1 MLLEDGYSS
10 NEIIYQWS
18 PGVTKEPGLELSQYD
33 LTNISVIGHSIF
45 VRNVGEST
53 ALVFLDCHSTLSGIL
68 HAISFPFFKGKVD
81 NWFSRV
87 KQMED

>member
-33 LTNISVIGHSIF
+33 LTNISVIGHSIY
-45 VRNVGEST
+45 VRNVGKST
-53 ALVFLDCHSTLSGIL
+53 ALVFLGSDFYFT
-68 HAISFPFFKGKVD
+68 FVKG
-81 NWFSRV
+81 F
-87 KQMED
+87 